1 MTTSRFLLAF
11 TLSLALVSTAAAA
24 GGNVFIGNGLV
35 APGNEGPYGAE
46 LRGKC
51 LMHWTAACDEAFDV
65 REVDR
70 QAEGTFHR
78 PGRAQALQGPQEG
91 APGPERT
98 AGGVAAGTVG
108 HAGLGSKGIRLF

>member
-51 LMHWTAACDEAFDV
+51 LMHWTAACDEAFNV
-65 REVDR
+65 RDR
-70 QAEGTFHR
+70 AREPILPNGEGLPLPWPF
-78 PGRAQALQGPQEG
+78 PWRAG
-91 APGPERT
+91 
-98 AGGVAAGTVG
+98 AGGTD
-108 HAGLGSKGIRLF
+108 LNGI